1 MRRFIDSF
9 NGPFCSFK
17 LSFATSGMQISYYF
31 LVQPKDKR
39 KIIRL
44 GQSQSDRFQE
54 QHTAAT
60 AVASVGILEKKK
72 RKEKKMEKQRGKR
85 EGLPV
90 VVFLPFFLSSI
101 SYIGLFLSKVPYAQV
116 FAGGVW
122 TA

>member
-1 MRRFIDSF
+1 
-9 NGPFCSFK
+9 
-17 LSFATSGMQISYYF
+17 MQISYYF

-72 RKEKKMEKQRGKR
+72 RKEKKWRNRGEKGRAYL
-85 EGLPV
+85 LP
-90 VVFLPFFLSSI
+90 S
-101 SYIGLFLSKVPYAQV
+101 LFPVKYLIYRSLFK
-116 FAGGVW
+116 
-122 TA
+122 

>member
-72 RKEKKMEKQRGKR
+72 RKEKKWRNRGEKGRAY
-85 EGLPV
+85 LW
-90 VVFLPFFLSSI
+90 LSSFPFSSEVSHI
-101 SYIGLFLSKVPYAQV
+101 
-116 FAGGVW
+116 
-122 TA
+122 